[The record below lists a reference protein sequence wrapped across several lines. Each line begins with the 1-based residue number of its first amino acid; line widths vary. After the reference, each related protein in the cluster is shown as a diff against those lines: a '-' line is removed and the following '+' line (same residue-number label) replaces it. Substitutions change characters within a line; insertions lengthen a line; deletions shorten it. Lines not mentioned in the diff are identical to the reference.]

1 MTGPDAPV
9 VAALEPILADLMA
22 ATGALRCTVR
32 IDHPALGYSVNT
44 PCAEVLAPGAASMMD
59 DGSIDH
65 RRARSVRW
73 VEKTRQILLQEDV
86 FADPE
91 MAPPPAL
98 VRQFGT
104 RSQMVAPL
112 IGFDD
117 YVFGWVSAHFAE
129 GPRPIA
135 PADVAA
141 IEDARRAV
149 LRVDGLP
156 MGI

>member
-1 MTGPDAPV
+1 MTGPASPLA
-9 VAALEPILADLMA
+9 AALEPILHDLMA
-22 ATGALRCTVR
+22 ATQALRCTVR

-44 PCAEVLAPGAASMMD
+44 PCAEVLAPGAPSMMG

-91 MAPPPAL
+91 MAPPPA
-98 VRQFGT
+98 
-104 RSQMVAPL
+104 
-112 IGFDD
+112 
-117 YVFGWVSAHFAE
+117 HFAE
-129 GPRPIA
+129 GPRPIT

-141 IEDARRAV
+141 IADARRAV
-149 LRVDGLP
+149 VRVDGLP